1 LPLQASQCLA
11 QSLLNILATMKNKTI
26 DILIN
31 KKKTLIENF
40 LDHDSSNLL
49 FDLSCAIDDYF
60 YEAYGESTTAKN
72 INLTGNSF
80 AIIALGGYG
89 REEQC
94 IHSDIDILILF
105 EDNIPANA
113 EAFIQDL
120 VYPLW
125 DARFEVGYSVRTIKE
140 SLAIAFK
147 RFDVLTTM
155 LDARFVCGASHIY
168 SALMESFRRKLDNKT
183 TFRTCLKSLINHS
196 EKNHSDYGDST
207 YLLEP
212 NLKSGHGGLRDY
224 HTLLWYGKIKSN
236 IKTTKDLEYYGLLT
250 YDETTKL
257 VATLDF
263 IWKTRNYLHY
273 ISKRKCDQLH
283 FEYQIELAK
292 LLGFKS
298 IKGQRPVEVFMGELH
313 SRMEFMKHIAKIVKE
328 GTALSIRTRGSKKP
342 NNSDPTMAGLIIK
355 QNRLNFAGTV
365 HVINDP
371 PLLLKIFL
379 ESGIRKIA
387 LSIEAKRIVSEFTH
401 LVDRNFRRDKENIK
415 MFKKILS
422 LSLWQFNILN
432 VMLPTGL
439 LKRFIPEFASIINK
453 IQYNQYHLF
462 PVDKHSIRCVQ
473 IVNSFR
479 GKKGSATKTLYSIVY
494 KEIRNKNALLIAA
507 LLHDIGK
514 GAPGQGHSEKGAT
527 MAQKPLER
535 LNYTPSEIRDITFV
549 IKNHLFLII
558 TATRRDIS
566 DEETALFCA
575 KKIGTL
581 ERLRMLYLLSV
592 ADSKATG
599 PKAWN
604 DWTETLLKDLFLR
617 TISVMKNKTLISKKN
632 IRITEEKRDEL
643 FELCRGKWSD
653 EVLQKEISSMSHRY
667 LLHTPVNSIAEH
679 IDLRMN
685 LGDDN
690 FNWLIKKEE
699 ASGLRIVSICGKD
712 RPGFFSKIAGV
723 FFLNNISI
731 QISDAFSWDKD
742 TVLDIFRVMPP
753 KDTIFE
759 KEKWGKIKKDLNIAI
774 EDNGFLKNLNEK
786 IPEAYTPAVGQLL
799 RPSKVEI
806 DNVTSSFFTIIEV
819 FTHDFPGI
827 LFAITN
833 ALYKSNLDV
842 KLAKIATKIDQVVD
856 IFYVCSADHGQK
868 IESPET
874 LATLKNCILQS
885 LPKTN
890 LKEE

>member
-1 LPLQASQCLA
+1 
-11 QSLLNILATMKNKTI
+11 MKNNII
-26 DILIN
+26 DILLE
-31 KKKTLIENF
+31 KKKILINSF
-40 LDHDSSNLL
+40 LEDNTTNLL
-49 FDLSCAIDDYF
+49 HDLSIALDEYF
-60 YEAYGESTTAKN
+60 YEAYGNSTTARN
-72 INLTGNSF
+72 INATGSAF
-80 AIIALGGYG
+80 ALVALGGYG

-105 EDNIPANA
+105 ENDVPPNT

-120 VYPLW
+120 IYPLW
-125 DARFEVGYSVRTIKE
+125 DARFEVGYSVRTIEE
-140 SLAIAFK
+140 SLSIAFE

-155 LDARFVCGASHIY
+155 LDARFICGASQIY
-168 SALMESFRRKLDNKT
+168 SRLMEKFKEELNKKKA
-183 TFRTCLKSLINHS
+183 FKICLKSLINHS
-196 EKNHSDYGDST
+196 EKMHSDFGDST

-236 IKTTKDLEYYGLLT
+236 IKTIKDLEYYGLLT
-250 YDETTKL
+250 YDEHLRLIT
-257 VATLDF
+257 TLDF
-263 IWKTRNYLHY
+263 IWKVRNFLHY
-273 ISKRKCDQLH
+273 IVKRKCDQLH

-298 IKGQRPVEVFMGELH
+298 GKGQRPVEAFMGELH
-313 SRMEFMKHIAKIVKE
+313 SKMEFMKHIAKIVKE
-328 GTALSIRTRGSKKP
+328 GTTLSIRTRESKKLLSP
-342 NNSDPTMAGLIIK
+342 ATIEGLVIK

-371 PLLLKIFL
+371 SLLLKIFI
-379 ESGIRKIA
+379 ESGKKKIT
-387 LSIEAKRIVSEFTH
+387 LSIEAKRIVSEFNY
-401 LVDRNFRRDKENIK
+401 LVDKNFRRDKENIK
-415 MFKKILS
+415 MFRKILS
-422 LSLWQFNILN
+422 LSLWKFNILN

-479 GKKGSATKTLYSIVY
+479 GKKGSTAKTLYSIVY

-514 GAPGQGHSEKGAT
+514 GAPGHGHSEKGAK
-527 MAQKPLER
+527 MAEKPLIR
-535 LNYTPSEIRDITFV
+535 MGYTPSEIKDITFV
-549 IKNHLFLII
+549 IRNHLFLVI

-566 DEETALFCA
+566 DEETAFFCA
-575 KKIGTL
+575 KKIETL

-604 DWTETLLKDLFLR
+604 AWTETLLKDLFLR
-617 TISVMKNKTLISKKN
+617 TLSVMKNKTLVSKKN
-632 IRITEEKRDEL
+632 LRITEHKREKL
-643 FELCRGKWSD
+643 FELCRGKWSP
-653 EVLQKEISSMSHRY
+653 EILQKEISSMSHRY
-667 LLHTPVNSIAEH
+667 LLHTPVNAIAEH
-679 IDLRMN
+679 IDLRRN

-690 FNWLIKKEE
+690 FNWDIAKEE

-723 FFLNNISI
+723 FFLNDISI

-759 KEKWGKIKKDLNIAI
+759 KEKWAKVKKDLNIAI
-774 EDNGFLKNLNEK
+774 EDNNFLKNLNNK
-786 IPEAYTPAVGQLL
+786 IPEAYTPASGQLL
-799 RPSKVEI
+799 RPSKVKI
-806 DNVTSSFFTIIEV
+806 DNKTSSFFTIIEV

-833 ALYKSNLDV
+833 ALYENNLDV

-856 IFYVCSADHGQK
+856 IFYVCSAEYGQK
-868 IESPET
+868 VESSET
-874 LATLKNCILQS
+874 LETIKRSILQS
-885 LPKTN
+885 LPETN
-890 LKEE
+890 LKEEEYEKN